1 MEESQFNSLQ
11 KTIII
16 PPRKL
21 HQTILQEYQ
30 TENPNFSQ
38 FINETQQNPCFI
50 NCELIP
56 IFIIYESDIEVTH
69 SFQLKKDQQL
79 MRSYPS
85 YYQTNLYVNN
95 IYTESKKQI
104 LQDNKIIHCKILE
117 INVNEEYIDQ
127 DIELIVIGSY
137 EWKYNFNGIKNI
149 LRNEIPKEQ
158 YKQLQYQH
166 PIKVVVNNAFEL
178 EYQYFGNTVKM
189 NIAFQIK
196 SHCQLDLIEMD
207 FLLSESQMIWKDVGI
222 NRVVPKCMLQN
233 ISINKQYLNHEEGYI
248 EVLLDWPAMLQN
260 EQLQPDLPSRR
271 LSLVQVNPVLEI
283 KTPLYIRWGQQQYTK
298 CNTIQWK
305 VKPIQTIGGEIKEVV
320 RYKDAQNEEYLALKI
335 VLTNYSGKEHEITF
349 CPPSQIFGKKLN
361 QKKDQPL
368 VVLGITLSTEKNL
381 GILQPNQICET
392 ILRVQLINNGI
403 LNMQTIDLKIDN
415 QLTELSLNFLYS
427 HQ

>member
-1 MEESQFNSLQ
+1 MDESQFNSLQ

-21 HQTILQEYQ
+21 FQTILQEFETQ
-30 TENPNFSQ
+30 TPNFQQ
-38 FINETQQNPCFI
+38 FINETQSNPSFI
-50 NCELIP
+50 NGELIP
-56 IFIIYESDIEVTH
+56 IFIIYESEVDLVH
-69 SFQLKKDQQL
+69 QFQLKKDQQL
-79 MRSYPS
+79 LRSYPS
-85 YYQTNLYVNN
+85 YHQTNLYVNN
-95 IYTESKKQI
+95 TYTETKKQT
-104 LQDNKIIHCKILE
+104 LEDNKVIHCKILE
-117 INVNEEYIDQ
+117 INVNEEFVDQ
-127 DIELIVIGSY
+127 DLELLIIGTY
-137 EWKYNFNGIKNI
+137 EQKYCYNGIKTI

-158 YKQLQYQH
+158 YKQLSYQH
-166 PIKVVVNNAFEL
+166 SIMVQVHNAFDL
-178 EYQYFGNTVKM
+178 EYKYFGNTVKM

-196 SHCQLDLIEMD
+196 SHIQLDNIEMD

-233 ISINKQYLNHEEGYI
+233 ISINKQYLNNEEGFI

-271 LSLVQVNPVLEI
+271 LSIVQVNPVLEI
-283 KTPLYIRWGQQQYTK
+283 RTPLYIRWGQQKYTK
-298 CNTIQWK
+298 CNYLLWK
-305 VKPIQTIGGEIKEVV
+305 IKPIQTIGGEIKEVV
-320 RYKDAQNEEYLALKI
+320 RYKDAQNQEYLALKI
-335 VLTNYSGKEHEITF
+335 VLINYSGKEHEIIF

-381 GILQPNQICET
+381 GVLQPNQLCET

-403 LNMQTIDLKIDN
+403 LNMQHINLKIDN

>member
-1 MEESQFNSLQ
+1 MDESQFNSLQ

-21 HQTILQEYQ
+21 YQTILQEFEAQ
-30 TENPNFSQ
+30 NPNFSQ
-38 FINETQQNPCFI
+38 FINETQSNPSFI
-50 NCELIP
+50 NGELIP
-56 IFIIYESDIEVTH
+56 IFIIYEFEVDLVH
-69 SFQLKKDQQL
+69 QFQLKKDQQL
-79 MRSYPS
+79 LRSYPS
-85 YYQTNLYVNN
+85 YHQTNLYVDNT
-95 IYTESKKQI
+95 YTETKKQT
-104 LQDNKIIHCKILE
+104 LEDNKVIHCKILE

-127 DIELIVIGSY
+127 DVELLVIGTY
-137 EWKYNFNGIKNI
+137 EQKYCYNGIKTI

-158 YKQLQYQH
+158 YKQLSYQH
-166 PIKVVVNNAFEL
+166 SIMVQVHNAFDL
-178 EYQYFGNTVKM
+178 EYRYFGNTVKM

-196 SHCQLDLIEMD
+196 SHIQLDNIEMD

-233 ISINKQYLNHEEGYI
+233 ISINKQYLNNEEGYI

-271 LSLVQVNPVLEI
+271 LSIVQVNPVLEI
-283 KTPLYIRWGQQQYTK
+283 RTPLYIRWGQQKYTK
-298 CNTIQWK
+298 CNYLLWK
-305 VKPIQTIGGEIKEVV
+305 IKPIQTIGGEIKEVV
-320 RYKDAQNEEYLALKI
+320 RYKDSQNQEYLALKI
-335 VLTNYSGKEHEITF
+335 VLINYSGKEHEITF

-381 GILQPNQICET
+381 GVLQPNQLCET

-403 LNMQTIDLKIDN
+403 LNMQHINLKIDN